1 MSLIQKAYAYI
12 REQILQG
19 EFMPGTLLSEVEL
32 AEQLNMSRT
41 PVRSAM
47 SQLESQGY
55 VNAIQNRGI
64 FVKEVSLKEIL
75 DMMEV
80 QHAFQ
85 RMSLRVIVETGDKP
99 DLAAMQA
106 YLDGQ
111 IEATERVD
119 YFSYLQHFFKFNRCL
134 IEASRNSVALQM
146 FDMLQDK
153 MLRFSIVGYKKT
165 PHIPHFSASKISRSI
180 LDHLIAGEY
189 DEIGEI
195 MDHMLIHGKKRMI
208 ELNLMKL

>member
-1 MSLIQKAYAYI
+1 MSLIQKAYTYI

-19 EFMPGTLLSEVEL
+19 EFMPGTMLSEVEL
-32 AEQLNMSRT
+32 AEQLGMSRT

-55 VNAIQNRGI
+55 VSAIQNRGI

-85 RMSLRVIVETGDKP
+85 RMGLRAIIEMGEKP

-106 YLDGQ
+106 HLEGQ
-111 IEATERVD
+111 IEAKERGD
-119 YFSYLQHFFKFNRCL
+119 YLSYLQHFHQFNRCL
-134 IEASRNSVALQM
+134 IAASHNSVVLQM
-146 FDMLQDK
+146 FDTLQDK
-153 MLRFSIVGYKKT
+153 MLRFSIVAYKKT
-165 PHIPHFSASKISRSI
+165 PHIPHFSASKISRTI
-180 LDHLIAGEY
+180 LDHLIDGEY
-189 DEIGEI
+189 EEIGEI
-195 MDHMLIHGKKRMI
+195 MDQMLILGKKRLI
-208 ELNLMKL
+208 EINLMKI